1 LLVVA
6 MGLTFPLGFEDAVT
20 RGLGRAAACRLSPQA
35 APRAGQHTQLPWGGP
50 GHGGHPANRPLAAPL
65 VRVWPPAA
73 PHNSPQAKGP
83 SLASLGACVHKT
95 GIAFLMKQMTR

>member
-1 LLVVA
+1 MVVA

-35 APRAGQHTQLPWGGP
+35 APRVGQHTQLPWGGP

-65 VRVWPPAA
+65 VRVWP
-73 PHNSPQAKGP
+73 HSPQVKGP

-95 GIAFLMKQMTR
+95 GIAFLMKQMAR